1 MKLGGSIVEVLRQG
15 KVNILNIIAELSL
28 KQIYCK
34 QEKFTCH
41 RRVGQ
46 DPPL

>member
-15 KVNILNIIAELSL
+15 KLHIFNNIYELSL
-28 KQIYCK
+28 KQIYYK

-41 RRVGQ
+41 KRVGQ